1 MRGRGANPQMLVSS
15 MGKLTTDPLP
25 MPSKLILLGFTVE
38 IMVLKAVNATHG
50 DPHPSKCLG
59 KRRQHLTKPEK

>member
-50 DPHPSKCLG
+50 DPPK
-59 KRRQHLTKPEK
+59 KTA